1 LHEDGR
7 LFQQDKAGE
16 GSQLR
21 WHYES
26 LVTTLVVRN
35 LLLSDVALRLRQAYD
50 PPKSRR
56 KGETQMLNIK
66 VWMATLAVWMGM
78 SFTLC
83 VLGGVLVPGLP
94 IRHQTLELL
103 LPGFTWISLGSFV
116 LGLAE
121 SLFYGVYVSV
131 VLVAVHNFFHRRWV
145 GTH

>member
-1 LHEDGR
+1 
-7 LFQQDKAGE
+7 
-16 GSQLR
+16 
-21 WHYES
+21 
-26 LVTTLVVRN
+26 
-35 LLLSDVALRLRQAYD
+35 
-50 PPKSRR
+50 
-56 KGETQMLNIK
+56 MLNIK